1 MVRTSLLTGA
11 VAVVLALAGAALVIV
26 SPWSSSAPDA
36 HDAPS
41 VPHAAAAVPVHG
53 QVLFRDDFDRPDGL
67 VTNEF
72 AYWNPKRSDAV
83 RSSGWELTSGSLFVR
98 AGAGWTGAPDDIAPD
113 ATSSNGNDSAVFRL
127 TTTDSTFG
135 NVAVD
140 LDLRLDRFVTTT
152 RTPAVAWD
160 GVHVFLH
167 YQSQYSLYYASID
180 RRDGLVAIKKKVPG
194 GPSNDGTY
202 YELASGRH
210 PVPIGGWEHV
220 RATVASTADGSVT
233 IELFGNG
240 VLLARAV
247 DRGIGGPPIT
257 APGKVGLRGD
267 NADFSFDRFTVTA
280 L

>member
-1 MVRTSLLTGA
+1 MRTSLVTGALAIA
-11 VAVVLALAGAALVIV
+11 VAVAGVAVLIV
-26 SPWSSSAPDA
+26 SPWSSSSARDGHGA
-36 HDAPS
+36 RT
-41 VPHAAAAVPVHG
+41 VVHAAAASPAPG
-53 QVLFRDDFDRPDGL
+53 QVLFRDDFDRADGL

-72 AYWNPKRSDAV
+72 AYWNPSRADAV
-83 RSSGWELTSGSLFVR
+83 RSPDWELTSGSLLTR
-98 AGAGWTGAPDDIAPD
+98 AGAGWTGAPDDVAPN

-127 TTTDSTFG
+127 TTTNPGFG

-140 LDLRLDRFVTTT
+140 LDLRLDRFVTTK

-167 YQSQYSLYYASID
+167 YQSEYSLYYASID
-180 RRDGLVAIKKKVPG
+180 RRDGTVAIKKKVPG

-202 YELASGRH
+202 YQLATGRH
-210 PVPIGGWEHV
+210 AVPLGAWEHV
-220 RATVASTADGSVT
+220 RATVATGADGSVT

-240 VLLARAV
+240 TLLARAV
-247 DRGIGGPPIT
+247 DRGTGGPPIT